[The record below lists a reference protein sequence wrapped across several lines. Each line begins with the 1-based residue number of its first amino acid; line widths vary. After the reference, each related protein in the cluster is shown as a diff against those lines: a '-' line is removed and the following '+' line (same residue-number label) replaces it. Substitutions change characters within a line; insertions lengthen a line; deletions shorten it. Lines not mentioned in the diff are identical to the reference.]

1 MKTLILALGLTVALP
16 SIAHAQAAPAPA
28 PEAKKCCC
36 EKMAADKKMDCC
48 KEHDH
53 AKTGADAH
61 AGHDMSKH

>member
-1 MKTLILALGLTVALP
+1 MKTFILALGLTVALP
-16 SIAHAQAAPAPA
+16 SIAQAAPAPA